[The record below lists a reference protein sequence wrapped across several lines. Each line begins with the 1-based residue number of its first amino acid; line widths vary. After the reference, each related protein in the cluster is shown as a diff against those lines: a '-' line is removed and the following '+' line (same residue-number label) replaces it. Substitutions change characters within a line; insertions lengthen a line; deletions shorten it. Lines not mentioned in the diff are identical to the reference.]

1 MKKGYIRLLI
11 ICLIFMI
18 ITTFNVFINILNE
31 WSLILVLTLTLA
43 ISLALVKFEK
53 DNMRAKKD
61 VMLIV
66 IIYAL
71 AYLLITYLMG
81 LFVGFYRTPYSL
93 ELQQIVRNITPVL
106 LIIILSEIM
115 RYTLVIKAE
124 RYKSILILI
133 TMIFII
139 LDITLI
145 IHTFDFNLSDDILRF
160 IVAILIPVIS
170 KNILLTYLSL
180 KAGYKSPIIYRL
192 FFELPIFLVPIL
204 PNFGLYIGS
213 LLNLVNPALL
223 AYIIYL
229 NLNKLKPQEPTTSRN
244 KKSFNIILIII
255 ALPILILIAL
265 TTNWFSYGA
274 VTIGSGSMAPEIRRG
289 DVIIVE
295 RLEGEDF
302 NTLEEGEILIFRHEE
317 IIIVHRI
324 VRIIE
329 VNGNRYFYTKG
340 DANEAEDGWPITED
354 NIIGRASLRIP
365 LIGLPTVWLNDLIN

>member
-1 MKKGYIRLLI
+1 
-11 ICLIFMI
+11 MI